1 MLICPTFLRTST
13 VSRIRLNSK
22 NKLDKPLHRTAR
34 SASRYNIS
42 QAPRSAPDVAAE
54 RAMADGQPVP
64 VEAAPACLAL
74 RVAVVGA
81 REIVARRA
89 ARPAPAGARRSS
101 LRECAVRS
109 RCRCGSG
116 GPSPGADVA
125 EGIAGKALPPAAR
138 RGAHVVHGAVAARSQ
153 WLRCGM
159 RAARM
164 PRAGGGGR
172 QPTRTRPQSRS
183 ASRNGCKQT
192 NNTRSPAAVTS
203 RARHA
208 PGRALVRGGTAVWG
222 GRAFMPQRRP
232 SEMSPRGYGT
242 VG

>member
-1 MLICPTFLRTST
+1 
-13 VSRIRLNSK
+13 
-22 NKLDKPLHRTAR
+22 
-34 SASRYNIS
+34 
-42 QAPRSAPDVAAE
+42 
-54 RAMADGQPVP
+54 MADGQPVP

-192 NNTRSPAAVTS
+192 NKRTRPS
-203 RARHA
+203 
-208 PGRALVRGGTAVWG
+208 GRAVMRSACAGARVGVGRHGGLGWAGFQRAPERVEPTAG
-222 GRAFMPQRRP
+222 D
-232 SEMSPRGYGT
+232 SGT